1 MASKKRV
8 RRKEP
13 DMMIANVQGVDFCVC
28 TTRGKVDKVILPI
41 GGGDTMTLGSTF
53 LRGLI
58 DMVDDIDGRNG
69 E

>member
-1 MASKKRV
+1 
-8 RRKEP
+8 
-13 DMMIANVQGVDFCVC
+13 MMIANVQGVDFCVC